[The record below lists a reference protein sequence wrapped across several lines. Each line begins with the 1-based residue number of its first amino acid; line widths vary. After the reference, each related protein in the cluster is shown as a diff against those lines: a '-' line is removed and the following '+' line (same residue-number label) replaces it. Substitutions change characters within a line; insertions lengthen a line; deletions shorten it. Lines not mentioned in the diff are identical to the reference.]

1 MKRVTYITYSV
12 LLTATLLLLGALF
25 ITPFATGGEMFG
37 RLLGSKL
44 LRIEEIAIP
53 LAFSLSLLLLFSKR
67 ITITRADI
75 AVLLFLVWCAATEVT
90 IHSLDTTL
98 FLRQLYPYMLWGMIY
113 LALRMAT
120 SQPAGITFVTV
131 VWIVATGVMAV
142 MGLMQIYG
150 KVPSNHNLF
159 PATGP
164 FHNPG
169 PFSGWIVAALPAAF
183 AIMLATWSKGMQAVK
198 KRTLQAG
205 RYSIEVITSPW
216 WYVRYLLLFITA
228 ATLLAALVVLPPAGS
243 RAAWIATAGGLAYV
257 VWFYPGRLDARERF
271 REWFGR
277 LSRLHLTIL
286 ALLFVVV
293 TVTGGYGLY
302 NLKRGSADGRV
313 LMWQVTSS
321 LISERPLTGYG
332 SGAFDAHYMSRQA
345 EWFSSGRGTADQV
358 MTAGSPNSPFNET
371 LNIWLK
377 KGAVAVVILTVLLW
391 LLLKAR
397 GRERESIDDDA
408 DNGSPLRAAESD
420 LRRLEPVVL
429 SGLKGVMIT
438 MLLFAQFSYPTNI
451 SSFILQLVVVAALLA
466 GRTAPVV
473 VPLAGV
479 RRVAVA
485 LPLAMVIVAGVLVM
499 VPQRREYYKASK
511 RWREAHRIYTARSYD
526 YSATLYESIY
536 EQLRH
541 NGVFLQMY
549 GKTLNM
555 AGRYQDSNE
564 ILREAER
571 YLSSQIISLGI
582 GDNYRALGD
591 VANAAGAYRKAHY
604 MMPYML
610 YPRYQTALMYQEA
623 GMHAEAAAVAR
634 DILESDI
641 KVESAATRD
650 IIRQMEEILNE

>member
-1 MKRVTYITYSV
+1 MKKVTYIAYNV

-53 LAFSLSLLLLFSKR
+53 LAFSLSLLLLFSR
-67 ITITRADI
+67 RFTITRADI

-90 IHSLDTTL
+90 IHSFDSTL
-98 FLRQLYPYMLWGMIY
+98 FLRQIYPYMLWGMIY
-113 LALRMAT
+113 LALRMVT

-131 VWIVATGVMAV
+131 VWIVSTGVIAV

-169 PFSGWIVAALPAAF
+169 PFSGWIAAALPAAF
-183 AIMLATWSKGMQAVK
+183 ALMLAMWHKGEKAVK
-198 KRTLQAG
+198 RRAIKAGRFTLQIVTA
-205 RYSIEVITSPW
+205 PL
-216 WYVRYLLLFITA
+216 WYVRYLLLSITVV
-228 ATLLAALVVLPPAGS
+228 TLVAALLVLPPAGS
-243 RAAWIATAGGLAYV
+243 RAAWIAVAGGLLFV
-257 VWFYPGRLDARERF
+257 VWFYPGRLEARDRF

-277 LSRLHLTIL
+277 LSRLHLIIL

-293 TVTGGYGLY
+293 GVAGGYGLY
-302 NLKRGSADGRV
+302 SIKRGSADGRV

-377 KGAVAVVILTVLLW
+377 KGAVAVVILILLLW
-391 LLLKAR
+391 LLLRAR
-397 GRERESIDDDA
+397 GRERESIDEVA
-408 DNGSPLRAAESD
+408 DNGSPLRAAESE
-420 LRRLEPVVL
+420 LWRLEPVVL
-429 SGLKGVMIT
+429 TGLKGVMIT

-451 SSFILQLVVVAALLA
+451 SSFILQLGVVAALLA

-473 VPLAGV
+473 VPLAGA

-485 LPLAMVIVAGVLVM
+485 LLLAMVIVAGVLVM

-526 YSATLYESIY
+526 YSATLYEAIY

-555 AGRYQDSNE
+555 AGRYQESND

-582 GDNYRALGD
+582 GDNYRAMGD
-591 VANAAGAYRKAHY
+591 VSNAAGAYRKAHY

-650 IIRQMEEILNE
+650 IIRQMEEILIE